1 MYIFTCLSPINF
13 YQLVC
18 QSLSSGAGCSKDGC
32 ANHWLRTSCSLY
44 VVCLSVLCLLVS
56 HCFLTTYCQ
65 VTHFSRSVTHLLVTH
80 GCTPLVGFVTFLL
93 LACLLLAC
101 QCYSFIFYLLV
112 CYLVVWFSLL
122 LLTNLSVTHFFH
134 PQFCAAHLF
143 GSYLFVPDLCT
154 SLFLKLTPSLFQFY
168 QKQDLPEN
176 HFRVSGVSWVNIIA
190 RLINLC
196 ATPLFP
202 VVSTLLVCHSFVSY
216 PLVCYTLV
224 VTLLFAVPFGVTQ
237 QFVFFLILPHLFLTH
252 LPVILLGTLLLTCLL
267 LTFFVPHLFVTHLF
281 VTLQYVLFLFLPHL
295 FLHFLFSYAFV

>member
-1 MYIFTCLSPINF
+1 M
-13 YQLVC
+13 
-18 QSLSSGAGCSKDGC
+18 
-32 ANHWLRTSCSLY
+32 
-44 VVCLSVLCLLVS
+44 LVS
-56 HCFLTTYCQ
+56 
-65 VTHFSRSVTHLLVTH
+65 
-80 GCTPLVGFVTFLL
+80 
-93 LACLLLAC
+93 CLHVS
-101 QCYSFIFYLLV
+101 YSFIFYLLV

-134 PQFCAAHLF
+134 PQFCAAHLFVTHLF

-190 RLINLC
+190 RLIDLC

-202 VVSTLLVCHSFVSY
+202 VVSTSLVCHSFVSY

-237 QFVFFLILPHLFLTH
+237 
-252 LPVILLGTLLLTCLL
+252 
-267 LTFFVPHLFVTHLF
+267 
-281 VTLQYVLFLFLPHL
+281 
-295 FLHFLFSYAFV
+295 